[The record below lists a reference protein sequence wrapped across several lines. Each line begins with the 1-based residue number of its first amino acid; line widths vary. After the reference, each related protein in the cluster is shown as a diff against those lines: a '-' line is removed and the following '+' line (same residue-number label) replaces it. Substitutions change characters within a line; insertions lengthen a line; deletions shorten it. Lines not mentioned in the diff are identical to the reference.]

1 MIEKWNKTQ
10 GSFPLA
16 KAYNVYESPKLNHE
30 QRVDN
35 YPGPGSSNQ
44 HPSLQSNGFVC
55 YQNSGG
61 ISRKE
66 YLKAE
71 INSIAE
77 RIARAKEI
85 KGCLTFNNWKNNG
98 GSFKTPPI
106 DLAL

>member
-1 MIEKWNKTQ
+1 M
-10 GSFPLA
+10 
-16 KAYNVYESPKLNHE
+16 
-30 QRVDN
+30 
-35 YPGPGSSNQ
+35 
-44 HPSLQSNGFVC
+44 QSNGFVG

-77 RIARAKEI
+77 RIARAKEV

-106 DLAL
+106 DLALQNHSGIRGGETNMRFYMKFPIYRPRGNGPPSV